1 MGMKVLLLAA
11 AGALGA
17 LARYGLAGLIQ
28 RPGVGQFP
36 WGTFGV
42 NVIGCFAAGV
52 LWALFTH
59 RIAIGPEART
69 IVLVG
74 FMGAFTTFSA
84 FALETSHLMRDAQW
98 TWALGNILGQNVL
111 GITALFAGLALG
123 RTL

>member
-1 MGMKVLLLAA
+1 MWVKLLLLAL

-28 RPGVGQFP
+28 RAGDGRFP

-42 NVIGCFAAGV
+42 NVLGCFLAGV
-52 LWALFTH
+52 LWAFFEDRLGVSPQ
-59 RIAIGPEART
+59 IRT

-84 FALETSHLMRDAQW
+84 FALETSHLMRDGQYL
-98 TWALGNILGQNVL
+98 WALGNVLGQNVL
-111 GITALFAGLALG
+111 GIAALVVGLILG
-123 RTL
+123 RLL